1 MIELLTLEKLYQDAA
16 KDLLEAIEKKSINGG
31 LALYQRAVL
40 AQVTE
45 ILNGLSAEARAWV
58 KEFVPPEYL
67 LAVDETADLL
77 KEGLGITHSITQL
90 DREAIDALVK
100 NATKDLVEANVA
112 IGRRVNDVFRDIQ
125 LSQTS
130 AVLARGSSAR
140 QVQQAVLKEL
150 MTKGILKVPDSGGRQ
165 WDARAYANMV
175 GRSVTAEA
183 RNVGRINT
191 MTQTGNDLVQIVK
204 NNTSCPIC
212 SRYEGRVYSISGN
225 DKRFPALYQTAFG
238 KGYNLLHPGCRHAL
252 TPFVEGLQTRDEFNE
267 VKRVSNLSFNPDR
280 RSERAKRA
288 YDKAQIEKRQ
298 ARATREQFERYR
310 TVLKDKAPKTL
321 AGFSN
326 IKSKGGESWQN
337 LQNEYRA
344 VKA

>member
-45 ILNGLSAEARAWV
+45 ILNGLSNEARAWV

-67 LAVDETADLL
+67 LAVDETSDLL
-77 KEGLGITHSITQL
+77 KEGLGITHKITQL
-90 DREAIDALVK
+90 DREAIDALVR
-100 NATKDLVEANVA
+100 NATSDLVEANVA
-112 IGRRVNDVFRDIQ
+112 IGRRINDVFRDIQ
-125 LSQTS
+125 LSQTAS
-130 AVLARGSSAR
+130 ALARGLSAKE
-140 QVQQAVLKEL
+140 VKALVLKEL
-150 MTKGILKVPDSGGRQ
+150 MTKGILKVPDSAGRQ

-183 RNVGRINT
+183 RNVGKINT
-191 MTQTGNDLVQIVK
+191 MTQTGNDLVQVVK
-204 NNTSCPIC
+204 NNSSCPIC
-212 SRYEGRVYSISGN
+212 SRYEGRVYSISGK

-238 KGYNLLHPGCRHAL
+238 KGYNLLHPGCRHSIVGYI
-252 TPFVEGLQTRDEFNE
+252 PELQAREDFNE
-267 VKRVSNLSFNPDR
+267 AKRVSNLSFNPDR

-288 YDKAQIEKRQ
+288 YDRALAEKRQ

-321 AGFSN
+321 AGFSS
-326 IKSKGGESWQN
+326 IKSKGGESWRN